1 MMAILIA
8 AVVILLQWQYSTS
21 NKKYYYPNDIIN
33 RSFDSK
39 LSSVCPGDS
48 VTFTCSTNSFVAIT
62 WSLSQYGTHIGLLN
76 KSLQLGIF
84 TLMPTQFRNLSR
96 AIAKDVTK
104 NQTGTAIYC
113 STNGRELLIRQQ

>member
-1 MMAILIA
+1 MAILIA

-48 VTFTCSTNSFVAIT
+48 VTFMTADVDWLQIVKSFGRQSVCPSATI
-62 WSLSQYGTHIGLLN
+62 QYA
-76 KSLQLGIF
+76 QLTF
-84 TLMPTQFRNLSR
+84 L
-96 AIAKDVTK
+96 K
-104 NQTGTAIYC
+104 N
-113 STNGRELLIRQQ
+113 EF

>member
-1 MMAILIA
+1 MISLTGLLI
-8 AVVILLQWQYSTS
+8 Q
-21 NKKYYYPNDIIN
+21 
-33 RSFDSK
+33 
-39 LSSVCPGDS
+39 SSPLYDPVCPGDS

-104 NQTGTAIYC
+104 NQTGTAFIVQQMAE
-113 STNGRELLIRQQ
+113 SLLIRQQ